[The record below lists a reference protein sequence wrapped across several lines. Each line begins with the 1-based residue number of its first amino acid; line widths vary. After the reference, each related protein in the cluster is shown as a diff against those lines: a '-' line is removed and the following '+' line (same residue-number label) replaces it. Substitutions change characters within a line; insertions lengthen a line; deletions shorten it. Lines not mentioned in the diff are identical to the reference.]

1 MLGIGLAIDEVV
13 GFAKI
18 RLAGG
23 LVERRRMRK
32 MAEGHTRRENQRD
45 DQVRKR
51 RERMTFSAI
60 VEH

>member
-1 MLGIGLAIDEVV
+1 MLGIGLAMVEVV

-18 RLAGG
+18 RLARG
-23 LVERRRMRK
+23 LMERRRMRK
-32 MAEGHTRRENQRD
+32 MAEGRTRRENQRD